1 MSNKKV
7 SSFFSGSFSKLA
19 MRFTILFAI
28 IIPLVDAIVLS
39 PLCDTIL
46 ANVGDGILYEV
57 LSKVS
62 ELAVTTAFLA
72 QCAVIVCCIFAG
84 ENKLA
89 ARIFW
94 IESLSFLFLVVLLKP
109 AVLWLYAVIDECI
122 LSGLGTFVLSNYTL
136 SQMHDELLVW
146 WAMISY
152 FMNVLMLMVVMCA
165 AFFGAKLK
173 VSSIKATGRKLS
185 HETLVKGLPKN
196 SLLNSSVA
204 LPVFVYLF
212 TQIFFCVTDTVDSIN
227 TYGAPVLVSEYLFLI
242 LPFVYKIGFAIVG
255 YFVCQYIAY
264 AMVSSLN
271 KKV

>member
-1 MSNKKV
+1 M
-7 SSFFSGSFSKLA
+7 
-19 MRFTILFAI
+19 FAI
-28 IIPLVDAIVLS
+28 IIPIVDALVLS

-46 ANVGDGILYEV
+46 ANIGDGILYEI

-72 QCAVIVCCIFAG
+72 QCAVIVCCIFAR

-89 ARIFW
+89 VRIFW

-109 AVLWLYAVIDECI
+109 AVLWICAAIDEYI
-122 LSGLGTFVLSNYTL
+122 LSELGTFVLSNYTL
-136 SQMHDELLVW
+136 FQMHNELLGW

-152 FMNVLMLMVVMCA
+152 FMNVLMLMVVMCV
-165 AFFGAKLK
+165 AFFGAKIK
-173 VSSIKATGRKLS
+173 VSSIRATGRKLS

-196 SLLNSSVA
+196 SLLNGSVA

-212 TQIFFCVTDTVDSIN
+212 TQLFFCATDTVDSIN

-255 YFVCQYIAY
+255 YFVCQYISY
-264 AMVSSLN
+264 VMVSALGG
-271 KKV
+271 KR